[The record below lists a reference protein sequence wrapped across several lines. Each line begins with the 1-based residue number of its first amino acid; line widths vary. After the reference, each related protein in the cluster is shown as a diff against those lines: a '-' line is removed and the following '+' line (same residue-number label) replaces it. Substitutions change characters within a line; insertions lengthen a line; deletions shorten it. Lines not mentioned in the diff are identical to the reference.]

1 MVKPD
6 AAFYMFAHLDK
17 KKFNIHDDEQFALDL
32 LREKHVLVVH
42 GRGFNW
48 ETPGYFRIVYLP
60 RLQTLSDAL
69 GKIANFLTS
78 YHQ

>member
-1 MVKPD
+1 
-6 AAFYMFAHLDK
+6 MFAHLDK
-17 KKFNIHDDEQFALDL
+17 KKFNIRDDEQFALDL
-32 LREKHVLVVH
+32 LREKRVLIVH
-42 GRGFNW
+42 GKGFNW

-69 GKIANFLTS
+69 GKIADFLTS